1 MLRVFI
7 ANKEA
12 VQMLGAENIK
22 LPIFTSAEWTI
33 MENMTKILKPIYNA
47 TIFLQMFF
55 SPYIFNR
62 FYKRRTTSVGY
73 IIPLLKAIEHDLI
86 VQPVASEFPR
96 VREAIFNGMKRRM
109 EGFFVIVF
117 NIYSEYRLG
126 RVKFDYSD
134 NVKPVF
140 QDDFVRIRQTFAI

>member
-1 MLRVFI
+1 
-7 ANKEA
+7 
-12 VQMLGAENIK
+12 MLGAENIK

-33 MENMTKILKPIYNA
+33 MENMTKILKPTYNA

-55 SPYIFNR
+55 PPYIFNR

-86 VQPVASEFPR
+86 VQPVTSEFPR

-109 EGFFVIVF
+109 EGFFVINVF

-126 RVKFDYSD
+126 RRVKFNYSV
-134 NVKPVF
+134 NVRPIF
-140 QDDFVRIRQTFAI
+140 QDNFVRITDICNIRSG

>member
-1 MLRVFI
+1 
-7 ANKEA
+7 
-12 VQMLGAENIK
+12 MLGAENIK
-22 LPIFTSAEWTI
+22 LPIFTSAEWTV
-33 MENMTKILKPIYNA
+33 MENMTKLLKPIYNA

-55 SPYIFNR
+55 PPYIFNR

-73 IIPLLKAIEHDLI
+73 IIPLLKAIEHDSI
-86 VQPVASEFPR
+86 VQPIASEFQR

-109 EGFFVIVF
+109 EGFFVINMF

-126 RVKFDYSD
+126 RRVKFDYSD
-134 NVKPVF
+134 NVRPVF